1 MVSENSIFERLK
13 GKKVLVLGFGREGR
27 SSFSF
32 INNNIPVAE
41 LAVADRNAAALSDVP
56 VTSFSGEHYLDA
68 LNDYDVVI
76 KTPGI
81 SLKDIDVDISKITSQ
96 TDLFLE
102 AFHSQIIG
110 VTGTKGKSTT
120 SSLIHHLL
128 QSSGRK
134 SFLVGN
140 IGVPVFEIMDKVTSD
155 SIIVFE
161 LSAHQLQFIHRSPHV
176 GILLNIF
183 EEHLDHFG
191 TFEAYSEAKKNI
203 IAKMTADDW
212 AVTSG
217 ELIGSVSHI
226 PHIVNYESYPLDE
239 DFGEMPLKGEHNR
252 NNVRAALCACHSFGV
267 PVVELLPSL
276 KSFKPLEHRQ
286 EPVGTFHGVSFYNDS
301 ISTIPQATIAANE
314 TIKDVTFLLLGG
326 YDRNIDYSPLVEY
339 LLKKKVPHL
348 LFTGKAGQRIMMM
361 LKEKH
366 YDGDV
371 DVFENLDEAFDII
384 RRKASVGDVCLLS
397 PAAAS
402 YDRYRNFEERG
413 SVFKS
418 LARAF

>member
-217 ELIGSVSHI
+217 ELIGCVSHI

-267 PVVELLPSL
+267 PSL
-276 KSFKPLEHRQ
+276 
-286 EPVGTFHGVSFYNDS
+286 
-301 ISTIPQATIAANE
+301 
-314 TIKDVTFLLLGG
+314 
-326 YDRNIDYSPLVEY
+326 
-339 LLKKKVPHL
+339 
-348 LFTGKAGQRIMMM
+348 
-361 LKEKH
+361 
-366 YDGDV
+366 
-371 DVFENLDEAFDII
+371 
-384 RRKASVGDVCLLS
+384 
-397 PAAAS
+397 
-402 YDRYRNFEERG
+402 NFFPR
-413 SVFKS
+413 
-418 LARAF
+418 

>member
-217 ELIGSVSHI
+217 ELIGCVSHI

-252 NNVRAALCACHSFGV
+252 NNVRAALCACHLFGV

-276 KSFKPLEHRQ
+276 KTFKPLEHRQ

-361 LKEKH
+361 LKENR

>member
-128 QSSGRK
+128 KSSGRK

-217 ELIGSVSHI
+217 ELIGCVSHI

-267 PVVELLPSL
+267 PVVELLSSL
-276 KSFKPLEHRQ
+276 KTFKPLEHRQ